1 MDFLTCCARR
11 ALTTARTASDQTEKG
26 PFMHPDRFSFLA
38 YKHKQFRAVVARDV
52 RTDGTSCTLEC
63 GHVSV
68 IAPHFDVSKTEQ
80 LGCYEC
86 GKTYVRSAPQY
97 AKEFQ
102 ESA

>member
-1 MDFLTCCARR
+1 
-11 ALTTARTASDQTEKG
+11 
-26 PFMHPDRFSFLA
+26 MHPDRFSFLA